1 MTEAKTKINEQKTD
15 KSKTASL
22 NNHNKKEEGWYG
34 TGRRKTS
41 VARVRLTLGS
51 GEIIVND
58 KPIEEYFPGASSR
71 VTYEAPLK
79 AVGRLN
85 EVAATIKVVGGGKY
99 GQLEA
104 VAHGFARALIKYDE
118 ALRPTLSK
126 AGHLRRDPR
135 MKESR
140 HFGLMGARKAK
151 QSPKR

>member
-1 MTEAKTKINEQKTD
+1 MAEKTKEATKKEVDRTEA
-15 KSKTASL
+15 
-22 NNHNKKEEGWYG
+22 WFG

-41 VARVRLTLGS
+41 IARVRLTLGE
-51 GEIIVND
+51 GPLVVND
-58 KPIEEYFPGASSR
+58 RPINEYFPGPSAKIA
-71 VTYEAPLK
+71 YEAPLK
-79 AVGRLN
+79 VVGRVG
-85 EVAATIKVVGGGKY
+85 EVAATIKVVGGGPM

-104 VAHGFARALIKYDE
+104 VAHGLSRALIKYDE